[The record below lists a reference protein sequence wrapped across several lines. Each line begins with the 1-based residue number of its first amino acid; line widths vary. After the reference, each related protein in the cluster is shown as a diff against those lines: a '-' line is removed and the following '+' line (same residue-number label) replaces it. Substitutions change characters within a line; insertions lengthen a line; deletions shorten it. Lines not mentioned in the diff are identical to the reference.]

1 MTNFACQIYAQLL
14 TDYHSKYLY
23 MSRKQRHIKSLSN
36 TINYGESYAISKPT
50 NATFISKEI
59 METNEEKD
67 RVRQASKV
75 VCDESK
81 LA

>member
-1 MTNFACQIYAQLL
+1 MSPLL
-14 TDYHSKYLY
+14 
-23 MSRKQRHIKSLSN
+23 RHIKSEHN
-36 TINYGESYAISKPT
+36 IINEGSYASHKPT